1 MNTKNHEHGPL
12 QSDDAYASSGAP
24 TIGIAD
30 IVGTLRRGWRF
41 PVVGCLIGITL
52 AASYIIFTPT
62 LYKSSARIL
71 LDKSVNRYLQTN
83 KIIDEPIFDDTAI
96 GSQIYIVSS
105 ESIVVPVVRSMNL
118 AHDSE
123 FVGPPKGNSGEISKL
138 KEIAKQSIGWVKQ
151 SIGWTS
157 GTTLDPDTLLERTA
171 VEHFYRR
178 LTVYREDVANVI
190 NVTFASEDPNK
201 AANIANA
208 VAETYIATTLEAK
221 LHSTNIVS
229 QWLQDRLKELKV
241 QASDADRALQ
251 NYRIANNLV
260 RTGASPLNS
269 EQIANLNTQLINSR
283 IALAEVKAR
292 LDHIVQNGETI
303 TNTVMADVL
312 LNNSGRAGTLS
323 VALNNSDIVRLRTR
337 YRDLAERV
345 ADVESRVGPQHGV
358 AVKLHAQMADLRKSI
373 REEEQRIADSYANEY
388 RIAKAREG
396 EVAAAVSQS
405 IGEAETNSQSQVTM
419 RELESSAETLRNLYN
434 SFLQK
439 FKEINTIQTQTIP
452 VENARILT
460 SAAPQLQ
467 KNYMKPAAVLA
478 GGLMFGLIL
487 GAGAALAREW
497 AADVF
502 RTPKKVEQVT
512 NKACV
517 VLPMVHAKREPG
529 ARLWSSA
536 KSLSIEEF
544 ILDAPY
550 SRFTESLRNIK
561 ALIDTGPRVEG
572 AKVIGVVSSLAREGK
587 TTIAAN
593 LAALMVA
600 SAGARTLVIDADLH
614 RRLLTAA
621 LAPEARQGLIEA
633 LNDPSRLASLTF
645 RRERSGLDVL
655 PCALLARLPN
665 AAELLGSVKMEQ
677 LLEVARKAYDYI
689 IIEVAPI
696 MSVVDIKTIERF
708 IDSFIF
714 VVEWGLT
721 KRSLVLEA
729 LSETSNIRERV
740 TGIVLNKTDPV
751 ALRSIEA
758 YKSDRFR
765 NYYEE

>member
-1 MNTKNHEHGPL
+1 
-12 QSDDAYASSGAP
+12 
-24 TIGIAD
+24 
-30 IVGTLRRGWRF
+30 
-41 PVVGCLIGITL
+41 
-52 AASYIIFTPT
+52 
-62 LYKSSARIL
+62 
-71 LDKSVNRYLQTN
+71 VNRYLQTN
-83 KIIDEPIFDDTAI
+83 KIIDEPTFDDAAI

-123 FVGPPKGNSGEISKL
+123 FVGPPKGDGGETSKL

-201 AANIANA
+201 AASIANA

-269 EQIANLNTQLINSR
+269 EQIANLNTQLINAR

-323 VALNNSDIVRLRTR
+323 VALNNSDIVRLRSR
-337 YRDLAERV
+337 YRELAERV

-655 PCALLARLPN
+655 PCALSARLPN

-696 MSVVDIKTIERF
+696 ISVVDIKTIERF

-729 LSETSNIRERV
+729 LSGTSNIRERV

>member
-12 QSDDAYASSGAP
+12 QPDDAYASSGAP

-52 AASYIIFTPT
+52 AASYIIFTPI

-83 KIIDEPIFDDTAI
+83 KIIDEPTFDDAAI

-123 FVGPPKGNSGEISKL
+123 FVGPPKGDGGETSKL

-201 AANIANA
+201 AASIANA

-269 EQIANLNTQLINSR
+269 EQIANLNTQLINAR

-323 VALNNSDIVRLRTR
+323 VALNNSDIVRLRSR
-337 YRDLAERV
+337 YRELAERV

-502 RTPKKVEQVT
+502 RTSKAVEQVT
-512 NKACV
+512 YIPCLI
-517 VLPMVHAKREPG
+517 LPEVRPRRERAAWFLG
-529 ARLWSSA
+529 RTRLQP
-536 KSLSIEEF
+536 IEEF
-544 ILDAPY
+544 VLDAPY
-550 SRFTESLRNIK
+550 SRFTETFRNIK
-561 ALIDTGPRVEG
+561 ALIDTAQPLGS
-572 AKVIGVVSSLAREGK
+572 KVIGVVSSVAKEGK

-593 LAALMVA
+593 MAALMVA

-621 LAPEARQGLIEA
+621 LAPDAREGLIEA
-633 LNDPSRLASLTF
+633 LADPSRLATLVSK
-645 RRERSGLDVL
+645 RPRSGLDVL
-655 PCALLARLPN
+655 PCALPTRVPN
-665 AAELLGSVKMEQ
+665 AAELLG
-677 LLEVARKAYDYI
+677 
-689 IIEVAPI
+689 
-696 MSVVDIKTIERF
+696 
-708 IDSFIF
+708 
-714 VVEWGLT
+714 
-721 KRSLVLEA
+721 
-729 LSETSNIRERV
+729 
-740 TGIVLNKTDPV
+740 
-751 ALRSIEA
+751 
-758 YKSDRFR
+758 
-765 NYYEE
+765 